1 VKRRAHPETA
11 LALAAAQY
19 LRLALRPPTTWFAID
34 HGAGRMT
41 PAAAGLLKAR
51 GGRQG
56 VPDLLVL
63 HPAQAGMIGGFATV
77 VVGLELK
84 AKTGRPSPAQVAM
97 AAQFKAANAG
107 YQFCWS
113 LEGIE
118 CALRANG
125 IPLHATVVGSS
136 LVTKRPGS
144 LWPRKA
150 ADREVA

>member
-1 VKRRAHPETA
+1 
-11 LALAAAQY
+11 
-19 LRLALRPPTTWFAID
+19 
-34 HGAGRMT
+34 MT

-63 HPAQAGMIGGFATV
+63 HPAPVGMIGGFATV

-84 AKTGRPSPAQVAM
+84 AKTGRPSPAQVVM
-97 AAQFKAANAG
+97 AAQFEAAHAA

-125 IPLHATVVGSS
+125 IPLHATVAAN
-136 LVTKRPGS
+136 GS
-144 LWPRKA
+144 LWPRRA
-150 ADREVA
+150 A